1 MEGGTNSTPS
11 PDIPTY
17 SPSTLI
23 APLVKKLPRP
33 TYCLKEYHKKS
44 KCYLLGGSRRGL
56 GGGRW
61 VKELDVEGD
70 GDKFFKKLNLAAF
83 LAILLILLSL
93 HVLIYMIRTKH

>member
-1 MEGGTNSTPS
+1 MEMEGGTNSTPS

-44 KCYLLGGSRRGL
+44 KCYLLGGRRRGL
-56 GGGRW
+56 GGGGEVGERVGCRRGW
-61 VKELDVEGD
+61 G
-70 GDKFFKKLNLAAF
+70 
-83 LAILLILLSL
+83 
-93 HVLIYMIRTKH
+93 